1 MHRFQTTSKYYIF
14 PFQVQ
19 GEALYKPGTFW
30 TADNNIGDARQATE
44 DAGLTGVSTMSWFCN
59 WGGGGVAGIAY
70 LGTLCGRYNTNLN
83 EASSNK
89 AVSGFVSIFVLL

>member
-1 MHRFQTTSKYYIF
+1 M
-14 PFQVQ
+14 
-19 GEALYKPGTFW
+19 YKPGTFW

-44 DAGLTGVSTMSWFCN
+44 DAGLSGVTSMSWFCK

-83 EASSNK
+83 EANSNK
-89 AVSGFVSIFVLL
+89 AVSGFVSIFLLLKIILISVLLKSEH